1 MSQNVGVKGYKKE
14 KKYDF
19 VTLAEVSDCRDCV
32 GDFGSFNANDVF
44 YYFSTGMFCNGS
56 RLSFD
61 AEYEYFG
68 AGLRLFSKK
77 KEKVNAGTG
86 MDRYV
91 GQRATVLE
99 EVYDDRGVVT
109 IFDER
114 WNARSADKKVY
125 AVGEK
130 VIIQKEEN
138 LVLYVGKE
146 K

>member
-1 MSQNVGVKGYKKE
+1 MTLLLWQKLVIAGIVLVILE
-14 KKYDF
+14 VLTPTTFFITLALACF
-19 VTLAEVSDCRDCV
+19 VTAAVSLLTLNMNILVPVWVVSSLLFLGC
-32 GDFGSFNANDVF
+32 
-44 YYFSTGMFCNGS
+44 
-56 RLSFD
+56 
-61 AEYEYFG
+61 
-68 AGLRLFSKK
+68 LRLFSKK
-77 KEKVNAGTG
+77 KEKINAGTG

-99 EVYDDRGVVT
+99 EVDDDRGVVT

-114 WNARSADKKVY
+114 WNARSADKKVH

-146 K
+146 KEND

>member
-1 MSQNVGVKGYKKE
+1 MTLLLWQKLVIAGIVLVILE
-14 KKYDF
+14 VLTPTTFFITLALACF
-19 VTLAEVSDCRDCV
+19 VTAAVSLLTLNMNILV
-32 GDFGSFNANDVF
+32 PVWVVSSLIF
-44 YYFSTGMFCNGS
+44 
-56 RLSFD
+56 L
-61 AEYEYFG
+61 

-99 EVYDDRGVVT
+99 EVDDDRGVVT